1 MVNNT
6 INESE
11 FKSPLLFSL
20 RDEINFSSTEPEK
33 ELAIRKWKNELLQKN
48 YREVLDVV
56 NEINTS
62 ASPYIRKTLVPMLQ
76 ESLQQTNINSILT
89 IIQDAY
95 ASKLGKDSFTDKKSA
110 IKDKLHDLYDKKI
123 LDNRLIFG
131 LWMTLNKNPDIQYK
145 AGTFRADIKKWMYTG
160 DTIHESFWN
169 KVTGTEL
176 QQVSVKENITEEVL
190 WTLASKQ

>member
-131 LWMTLNKNPDIQYK
+131 L
-145 AGTFRADIKKWMYTG
+145 
-160 DTIHESFWN
+160 
-169 KVTGTEL
+169 
-176 QQVSVKENITEEVL
+176 
-190 WTLASKQ
+190 